1 MTRTS
6 AHPPAATARL
16 ALAQAVARR
25 AGLRARFTGAASRQ
39 LWAQAALVW
48 LLLALV
54 VVPTVGRLHQ
64 VIHAPALQ
72 VHALS
77 PSAGFADPGDSH
89 SQNIAGPA
97 AAGTPTAQADD
108 PAAGHNHPAHAH
120 NLLDVLLAH
129 HAPVDCLLLDQLAL
143 GDALHS
149 APAALATPVPA
160 QAPLVHPA
168 ATAAARHVAL
178 FQARGPPALA

>member
-108 PAAGHNHPAHAH
+108 PAAGHNHPAHASLVIATH
-120 NLLDVLLAH
+120 DQRVVQALAGVQTLNLNEINAQRLLDKRE
-129 HAPVDCLLLDQLAL
+129 QL
-143 GDALHS
+143 
-149 APAALATPVPA
+149 
-160 QAPLVHPA
+160 
-168 ATAAARHVAL
+168 
-178 FQARGPPALA
+178 